1 MKYHGYEVAFS
12 KARMNKYLTAC
23 SGNTRKAIQ
32 LYRYN
37 VKLCQKYYGALCAF
51 EIILRNAIDRHY
63 RLSFNDAD
71 WIIHQLQ
78 PGGMLEFSPH
88 KSDAFRHYGQ
98 LISKGF
104 YTPDKMVSAQSFGF
118 WTYMF
123 NQIPFNAGGRN
134 LLTIFPNKQ
143 HGVGQRAVFNDLKE
157 IKTFRNLIAH
167 HEPICFDS
175 SGSKSLAYAFAN
187 YKLIVKYLEFLGYKE
202 KEILY
207 GFDVKTITI
216 ARMIMRI

>member
-1 MKYHGYEVAFS
+1 MKYQEYEMAFS
-12 KARMNKYLTAC
+12 KARMNRYMTAC
-23 SGNTRKAIQ
+23 GGNTRKAMQ

-37 VKLCQKYYGALCAF
+37 VKLCQKYYGALGAF
-51 EIILRNAIDRHY
+51 EIVLRNAVDRHY
-63 RLSFNDAD
+63 RASFNDPD

-134 LLTIFPNKQ
+134 LLAIFPNKQ
-143 HGVGQRAVFNDLKE
+143 LGVGQRAVFNDLKE
-157 IKTFRNLIAH
+157 IKTFRNRIAH
-167 HEPICFDS
+167 HEPICFDP
-175 SGSKSLAYAFAN
+175 SGKKSLVYAFAN
-187 YKLIVKYLEFLGYKE
+187 YKLIVKYFEFLGYKE

-207 GFDVKTITI
+207 GFDMKTVAI
-216 ARMIMRI
+216 ARRIMRI